1 MHKYRQNRPFPIKIT
16 WGFIGNGRNV
26 SICEQAWGWQ
36 GKTGWGGRPGW
47 AVTWLGLAGGQVTRG
62 RVCWGTA
69 RSWLTGLTGL
79 VGAAGGWS
87 EPGMGFAGGVPG

>member
-1 MHKYRQNRPFPIKIT
+1 MSVFVNRH
-16 WGFIGNGRNV
+16 GAGRV
-26 SICEQAWGWQ
+26 RLAG
-36 GKTGWGGRPGW
+36 GGRPGW

-87 EPGMGFAGGVPG
+87 EPGMGFGGGVPG

>member
-1 MHKYRQNRPFPIKIT
+1 MSVFVNRHED
-16 WGFIGNGRNV
+16 GRV
-26 SICEQAWGWQ
+26 TLA
-36 GKTGWGGRPGW
+36 GGSPGW
-47 AVTWLGLAGGQVTRG
+47 TVTWLGLAGGQVTRG